1 MLRAAYPTF
10 EIEIIWLALNSAMVF
25 VPYAAPSTGA
35 FGGISPIGAMQGCI
49 ALTKGQEAP
58 FVNPRRKRGAQETSG
73 VRVSFL
79 LDTFLW
85 TSKEKYLAC
94 RCENRR

>member
-1 MLRAAYPTF
+1 
-10 EIEIIWLALNSAMVF
+10 
-25 VPYAAPSTGA
+25 
-35 FGGISPIGAMQGCI
+35 GAMQGCI

-58 FVNPRRKRGAQETSG
+58 FVNPRRKRGAQGISG

-85 TSKEKYLAC
+85 TSKEKYLGC
-94 RCENRR
+94 RSENRHQINRRGSDTFKAK